1 MTTLQLF
8 ILCSGIPTVIVLGY
22 ILYLMYKN
30 DIGYTRTI
38 PRPPKNK
45 PKNKS
50 KNRKYVR

>member
-22 ILYLMYKN
+22 ILYLMCKH

-38 PRPPKNK
+38 PKPPKNK
-45 PKNKS
+45 PKK
-50 KNRKYVR
+50 